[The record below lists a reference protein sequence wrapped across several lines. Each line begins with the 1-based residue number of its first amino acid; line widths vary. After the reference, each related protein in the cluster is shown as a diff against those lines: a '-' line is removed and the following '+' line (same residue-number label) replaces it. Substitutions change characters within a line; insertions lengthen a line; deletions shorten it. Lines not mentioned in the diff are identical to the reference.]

1 MKEPRYL
8 FDTSAIID
16 MMREKKFERG
26 AISVI
31 TVLEVLRGVKESKR
45 ENIKRL
51 LEESFEV
58 IGLENEVILTYCDLY
73 SSLKSDGDILPD
85 ADLLVASSALAHDL
99 TLKSGD
105 KDFERL
111 ENYGLPVEI
120 V

>member
-1 MKEPRYL
+1 MRELQYL

-31 TVLEVLRGVKESKR
+31 TVIEVLRGVKEGKR
-45 ENIKRL
+45 QNVKRL
-51 LEESFEV
+51 LEESFDV
-58 IGLENEVILTYCDLY
+58 IGLETQVILTYCDLY
-73 SSLKSDGDILPD
+73 SNLKSDGNILPD

-111 ENYGLPVEI
+111 EDYGLIFEKI
-120 V
+120 